1 MEKALNIM
9 LEKVA
14 GNDNVQKLCIIM
26 LFEAD
31 FNNNNKWLGRAVM
44 KLAEA
49 HTLMALQQYRSR
61 KSKVARTQCLNKRL
75 FYNLHRFQ
83 KKQHPYV

>member
-31 FNNNNKWLGRAVM
+31 FNNIISGWGEQL
-44 KLAEA
+44 
-49 HTLMALQQYRSR
+49 
-61 KSKVARTQCLNKRL
+61 
-75 FYNLHRFQ
+75 
-83 KKQHPYV
+83 